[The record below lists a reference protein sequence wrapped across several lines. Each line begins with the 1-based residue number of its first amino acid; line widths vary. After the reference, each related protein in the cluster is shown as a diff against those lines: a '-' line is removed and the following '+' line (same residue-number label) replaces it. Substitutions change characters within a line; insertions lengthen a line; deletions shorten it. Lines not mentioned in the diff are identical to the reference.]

1 MAEDDYDPLRK
12 RTTVRSHQGDVL
24 RSRRQR
30 QIRQML
36 NEGSGEMDSVVSSAS
51 LRSMCGEWPAS
62 ENFWRLL
69 TFACCGLVV
78 FFWQGKGVF
87 FPHVAPYF
95 RSQHLYS
102 HSGPFSGLPLNRT
115 SVHMPGESANA
126 NCAIHFEVW
135 KRGCNHQLGRLGWQG
150 AMVLHERSWASG
162 AAFLAFFSF
171 VLIRSTQANP
181 HHKQH
186 VMFFLTFLEKSQVKS
201 WAWFQLHLTLD
212 LAAVREQRA

>member
-1 MAEDDYDPLRK
+1 
-12 RTTVRSHQGDVL
+12 
-24 RSRRQR
+24 
-30 QIRQML
+30 ML
-36 NEGSGEMDSVVSSAS
+36 WSS
-51 LRSMCGEWPAS
+51 
-62 ENFWRLL
+62 
-69 TFACCGLVV
+69 V